1 MKLPRY
7 EVPKALQRF
16 FFFFYI
22 WKHLPAYKFGL
33 SIGRGLAGITCRK
46 FLLKNHLCL
55 CFLFGEKVGTRPF
68 PITKAFQGFFF
79 FVFESAPPYTQV
91 SFNS

>member
-1 MKLPRY
+1 
-7 EVPKALQRF
+7 
-16 FFFFYI
+16 
-22 WKHLPAYKFGL
+22 L
-33 SIGRGLAGITCRK
+33 SIERGLAGDGMQKILSKKPFVFVFSVWGEGWDYNLEAMT
-46 FLLKNHLCL
+46 LKL
-55 CFLFGEKVGTRPF
+55 GEKVGTRPF